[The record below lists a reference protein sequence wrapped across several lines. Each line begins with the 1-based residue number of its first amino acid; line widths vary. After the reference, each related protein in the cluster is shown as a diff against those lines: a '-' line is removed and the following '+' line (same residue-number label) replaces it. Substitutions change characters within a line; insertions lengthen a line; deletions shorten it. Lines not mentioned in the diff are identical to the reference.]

1 MLLNQR
7 FGVSLCKKERVQ
19 ALQKNILKLE
29 RIKEMFTKEKDQKI
43 LRAKADGYVNEC
55 TKKLMLLDKAF
66 VAHRLAEQ
74 ELNIIILYYAIKDL
88 KRQEITM
95 DELEKLASKATAI
108 EGAYRLMEKYGL
120 VEEV

>member
-1 MLLNQR
+1 MLLYQR
-7 FGVSLCKKERVQ
+7 FGVSPCKKRGVQ
-19 ALQKNILKLE
+19 TLQKNLKLE
-29 RIKEMFTKEKDQKI
+29 RIQEMFTKEKDQKI

-55 TKKLMLLDKAF
+55 TQKLMLLDKAF

-88 KRQEITM
+88 KHQEITM
-95 DELEKLASKATAI
+95 DELEKLASKATTI
-108 EGAYRLMEKYGL
+108 EGAYRLMGKYGL

>member
-7 FGVSLCKKERVQ
+7 FEVSLCKKERVQ
-19 ALQKNILKLE
+19 TLQKNILKLE
-29 RIKEMFTKEKDQKI
+29 RIKEMFTKEKDQKK

-55 TKKLMLLDKAF
+55 TQKLMLLDKAF

-88 KRQEITM
+88 KHQEITM
-95 DELEKLASKATAI
+95 DELEKLASKATTI
-108 EGAYRLMEKYGL
+108 EGAYRLMGKYGL

>member
-1 MLLNQR
+1 
-7 FGVSLCKKERVQ
+7 
-19 ALQKNILKLE
+19 
-29 RIKEMFTKEKDQKI
+29 MFTKEKDQKI

-55 TKKLMLLDKAF
+55 TQKLMLLDKAF

-108 EGAYRLMEKYGL
+108 EGAYRLMKKYGL